1 MWRFG
6 WMGAYGR
13 EEDVTKKAW
22 VKSGTEYIRREIWWF
37 LTSGIL
43 SLCACSTEQIL
54 ILPKLSFNIFY
65 SRQRM
70 PIHPNLHIS
79 LSHTLRQPKVNL
91 LLPPSY
97 WGSAGKRFSARFF
110 HYFLRSHTPRY
121 PRIFSRTVKCRSA
134 WFNAF
139 AGCFARSWWKKD
151 DKIRFGMCY
160 KHIPKEYLRR
170 KIIRIF
176 RPNVFGSYFMVSFS
190 AYELQAPEVALD
202 QALLHLT
209 SPKTYTG

>member
-1 MWRFG
+1 
-6 WMGAYGR
+6 
-13 EEDVTKKAW
+13 
-22 VKSGTEYIRREIWWF
+22 
-37 LTSGIL
+37 
-43 SLCACSTEQIL
+43 
-54 ILPKLSFNIFY
+54 
-65 SRQRM
+65 M

-139 AGCFARSWWKKD
+139 AGCFARRKRKKD
-151 DKIRFGMCY
+151 DKIRTEYIRTENPDDFPPQVFFWDVLVA
-160 KHIPKEYLRR
+160 HPK
-170 KIIRIF
+170 
-176 RPNVFGSYFMVSFS
+176 SYFIVFFS
-190 AYELQAPEVALD
+190 PTPCKAPEVALN

-209 SPKTYTG
+209 SSRKPIQDNYRSPYPLLSHPPLSAVLLYT

>member
-1 MWRFG
+1 MSGVGGREMWRFG

-22 VKSGTEYIRREIWWF
+22 VKSGTEC
-37 LTSGIL
+37 IL
-43 SLCACSTEQIL
+43 SSCACSTARIL

-79 LSHTLRQPKVNL
+79 LSHTLRQPEAAL

-97 WGSAGKRFSARFF
+97 WGSAGKCLSSRFS

-121 PRIFSRTVKCRSA
+121 PRIFSRTVKCRSS

-139 AGCFARSWWKKD
+139 TGCFARSW
-151 DKIRFGMCY
+151 
-160 KHIPKEYLRR
+160 
-170 KIIRIF
+170 
-176 RPNVFGSYFMVSFS
+176 
-190 AYELQAPEVALD
+190 
-202 QALLHLT
+202 
-209 SPKTYTG
+209 

>member
-1 MWRFG
+1 MSGVWGREMWRFG

-43 SLCACSTEQIL
+43 SSCACSTARIL

-70 PIHPNLHIS
+70 PIHPNLHIF

-91 LLPPSY
+91 LLPPSH
-97 WGSAGKRFSARFF
+97 WGSAGKNFLSRFF
-110 HYFLRSHTPRY
+110 HHRPRGHTLPNIL
-121 PRIFSRTVKCRSA
+121 RIFSRTVKCRSA

-139 AGCFARSWWKKD
+139 AGCFAKRW
-151 DKIRFGMCY
+151 
-160 KHIPKEYLRR
+160 
-170 KIIRIF
+170 
-176 RPNVFGSYFMVSFS
+176 
-190 AYELQAPEVALD
+190 
-202 QALLHLT
+202 
-209 SPKTYTG
+209 